1 MKTITADKCSIIYMS
16 CHPKAKHTTV
26 IDDGHV
32 RNWVGIGWVDH
43 GKATEADYKKYPTV
57 TREDDQHINKN
68 KV

>member
-1 MKTITADKCSIIYMS
+1 MS